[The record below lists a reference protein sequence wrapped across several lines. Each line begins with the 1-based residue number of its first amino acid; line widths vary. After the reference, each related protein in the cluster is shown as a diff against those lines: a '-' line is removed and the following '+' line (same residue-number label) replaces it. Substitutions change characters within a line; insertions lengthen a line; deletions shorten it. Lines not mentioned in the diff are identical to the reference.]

1 MTVKKQFK
9 TYPLFIVFAN
19 KTQIIMGNMI
29 FVLAVS
35 NGEPVMED
43 LQLSKNKFNV
53 KNKIIKNLWKCI
65 MLYKRF
71 KNKKTCFG
79 NNKKNRD
86 CNKKK

>member
-1 MTVKKQFK
+1 MTVKKQLK
-9 TYPLFIVFAN
+9 MNLFIVFAN
-19 KTQIIMGNMI
+19 KTQIIMDNMI
-29 FVLAVS
+29 FVLIVS
-35 NGEPVMED
+35 NGELVMED

-53 KNKIIKNLWKCI
+53 NNKIIQNLRKCI

-71 KNKKTCFG
+71 KIKKDSFG